1 MAQDSETRN
10 ISDLEA
16 EEIALAE
23 AHARLPVVPDSP
35 EAQVNPPGLDNTQL
49 LIEFQKMA
57 EKMEMMQAELNKVKM
72 ENSKAKMENSKLKSI
87 YTDDQQEQ
95 PPE

>member
-1 MAQDSETRN
+1 MAQDLETTN

-16 EEIALAE
+16 E
-23 AHARLPVVPDSP
+23 LPVAPDSP
-35 EAQVNPPGLDNTQL
+35 EAQVNPPGLDNAQL
-49 LIEFQKMA
+49 LIELT
-57 EKMEMMQAELNKVKM
+57 EKMEMMQAELNKV
-72 ENSKAKMENSKLKSI
+72 KMENSKLKSI

>member
-1 MAQDSETRN
+1 MAQDSQTRI

-23 AHARLPVVPDSP
+23 EHNRILVVDPESP
-35 EAQVNPPGLDNTQL
+35 EAQVNPPGLDNEL
-49 LIEFQKMA
+49 LIEKDKQ
-57 EKMEMMQAELNKVKM
+57 MEMMQAEINKL
-72 ENSKAKMENSKLKSI
+72 KMENSKLKSL
-87 YTDDQQEQ
+87 YTDDQQEP

>member
-1 MAQDSETRN
+1 MAQDLETRI

-16 EEIALAE
+16 EEAALAE
-23 AHARLPVVPDSP
+23 AHARLPVSPESP
-35 EAQVNPPGLDNTQL
+35 EAQVNPPGLDIAQL
-49 LIEFQKMA
+49 LIELM
-57 EKMEMMQAELNKVKM
+57 EKMEMMQAELNKL
-72 ENSKAKMENSKLKSI
+72 KMENSKLKSL

>member
-10 ISDLEA
+10 IRDLEA

-23 AHARLPVVPDSP
+23 AHARLPVGPDSP
-35 EAQVNPPGLDNTQL
+35 EAQVNPPGLDNAQL
-49 LIEFQKMA
+49 LIELT

-72 ENSKAKMENSKLKSI
+72 ENSKLKSL